1 MIGTKPTSHIQPDI
15 PRSCS
20 LLTTRVIEPGTSR
33 IGANAINAGKTGI
46 SIIAKIIEPMNIPI
60 KKIFPPKTQNQYSDL
75 DALPERENEFLK
87 PLFIASINGIIF
99 AGLPDV
105 LSSIIVFSHPFY
117 VSSYTLH
124 LVIRVQIHYSHFLS
138 NYVLLSI
145 GYEVFEVRIHVR
157 ERHSNF

>member
-1 MIGTKPTSHIQPDI
+1 
-15 PRSCS
+15 
-20 LLTTRVIEPGTSR
+20 
-33 IGANAINAGKTGI
+33 
-46 SIIAKIIEPMNIPI
+46 MNIPI